1 MLKATPEDG
10 MKRHVTH
17 LLMCLPM
24 LLVAAFFVLGGA
36 GFAAL
41 LPVLGCM
48 LMMGLMMS
56 MMGGHGHGD
65 SGR

>member
-1 MLKATPEDG
+1 VKAKPGDG
-10 MKRHVTH
+10 MKRHLPH

-56 MMGGHGHGD
+56 VMGGHSHGD